1 MKQYFKKYGERFIRH
16 NRLNK
21 LIPAFLLILLLIEIV
36 YLRGALSSLFT
47 YGTLGATLEVLLI
60 TFLWFKWPLF
70 KHILGEG
77 RGEKRS
83 GFRLIF
89 IILSFVIILL
99 PLRLYMLKSL
109 GPEQVPT
116 VVNGGILALGLA
128 LAGLSLRVASIEI
141 KVNERVQ
148 FVCISQNL
156 SWLFFSFLF
165 SYL

>member
-1 MKQYFKKYGERFIRH
+1 
-16 NRLNK
+16 
-21 LIPAFLLILLLIEIV
+21 
-36 YLRGALSSLFT
+36 
-47 YGTLGATLEVLLI
+47 
-60 TFLWFKWPLF
+60 
-70 KHILGEG
+70 
-77 RGEKRS
+77 
-83 GFRLIF
+83 
-89 IILSFVIILL
+89 
-99 PLRLYMLKSL
+99 MLKSL